1 MTDPIEG
8 KDNEAGKGRGI
19 LKYVILTA
27 VVVILIAVPVI
38 YLMTVSDDD
47 NNGVSMTGVEISL
60 SGPEGESVKDIA
72 ELEDLGTFEG
82 PSAYEHRFGNWRGN
96 GTYKGIPLDLIADE
110 AGGMREDQV
119 MKVTASDGYYQNL
132 SYGQV
137 YPVADALDIQGRII
151 LAVEFDG
158 VGVPEWE
165 DGPMIAVIPP
175 DGGFSNEDLNMTA
188 PEGSRFKASSAGSI
202 WVRNIASIEIIG

>member
-1 MTDPIEG
+1 MTDPVEG
-8 KDNEAGKGRGI
+8 NGKGRGI
-19 LKYVILTA
+19 LKYVILAA

-38 YLMTVSDDD
+38 YLMAVTDDD
-47 NNGVSMTGVEISL
+47 NGVSVTGVEISL

-82 PSAYEHRFGNWRGN
+82 PSAYENRFGNWRGN

-110 AGGMREDQV
+110 AGGMGEDQV

-137 YPVADALDIQGRII
+137 YPEADALGIQGRII

-158 VGVPEWE
+158 VRVPEWE

-175 DGGFSNEDLNMTA
+175 DAGFSNEDLNMTA
-188 PEGSRFKASSAGSI
+188 PEGPRFKASSAGSI